1 MTSYLALLRG
11 INVGGANKVP
21 MRDLRALLED
31 LGYENVRTYL
41 QTGNVLLDGR
51 SATSKKLAG
60 EIEDAISK
68 AFDLTIP
75 VIVRTQ
81 RELERV
87 AAGNPWPTEG
97 VKLSSLH
104 VMFLAESV
112 SSKAVKTLDS
122 NRSPSDQFEV
132 KGREIFLRFPNGSG
146 RSKLTVD
153 YFERKLGNQATARNW
168 NTVVKVLELMS
179 TRTGTRAGITHLQ
192 KR

>member
-41 QTGNVLLDGR
+41 QSGNVLLDGR
-51 SATSKKLAG
+51 SATSRKLAT
-60 EIEDAISK
+60 EIEDAISN

-81 RELERV
+81 RELEHV
-87 AAGNPWPTEG
+87 ATGNPWPTEG
-97 VKLSSLH
+97 VKPSSLH
-104 VMFLAESV
+104 VMFLAGSA
-112 SSKAVKTLDS
+112 SAKAVKTLDFD
-122 NRSPSDQFEV
+122 RSPPDEFNV

-146 RSKLTVD
+146 RSKLTID
-153 YFERKLGNQATARNW
+153 YFERKLGTQATARNW
-168 NTVVKVLELMS
+168 NTVVKVLELMQRS
-179 TRTGTRAGITHLQ
+179 
-192 KR
+192 